1 MLLLLRSSWHSG
13 KLLLPLVVQ
22 RGASADDIKKA
33 YMEETQRRNS
43 EKSPRQAGLSG
54 KLKTSGRGKA
64 YNTHKDINHLNSEYI
79 IAHFYPDMFRESI
92 FYSVK
97 ALVVTN
103 ISRMHRKHCG
113 RRRERNRCFLPILGV
128 SPVPGTGFTSFGS
141 SQARGCSSS
150 IALLNS
156 SSRKGNFRSVI
167 AMNKII
173 TGLKIPTER
182 IVTNGKERIE
192 TDFKEILLSADPG
205 LCCVCPYILYL

>member
-1 MLLLLRSSWHSG
+1 MTLKRHTW
-13 KLLLPLVVQ
+13 KLHPEKVQ
-22 RGASADDIKKA
+22 KI
-33 YMEETQRRNS
+33 EETQKKFREVTKAFKILPGAKKRNDYD
-43 EKSPRQAGLSG
+43 KSTEAGLSG
-54 KLKTSGRGKA
+54 KLKTSRRGKA

-92 FYSVK
+92 LYSVE

-103 ISRMHRKHCG
+103 ISRIHRKHCG

-141 SQARGCSSS
+141 SQAGGCSSF
-150 IALLNS
+150 IALLN

-167 AMNKII
+167 AMSKII
-173 TGLKIPTER
+173 TGVKIPTER

-192 TDFKEILLSADPG
+192 TGFNH
-205 LCCVCPYILYL
+205 